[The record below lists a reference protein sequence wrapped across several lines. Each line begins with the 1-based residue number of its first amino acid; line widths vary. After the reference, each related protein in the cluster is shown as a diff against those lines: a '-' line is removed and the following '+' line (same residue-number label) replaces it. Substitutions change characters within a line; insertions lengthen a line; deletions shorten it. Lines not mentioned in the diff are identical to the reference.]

1 MEERKQNRRA
11 MLVQSLKSNKGRK
24 RFIDWLYRLAD
35 TTASD
40 NITKGELLTFLK
52 AIRADGINPE
62 VFVDPSEDCGDADD
76 MSLGTPGADGVP
88 QSPAQDNSFYHEEAV
103 TWPTSPTETGVGSP
117 KRSVSRNLGL
127 RLDKQ
132 HPNYLDIVGSR
143 IMMRYNESKNGSLS
157 REEFMQLATMVE
169 REYEL
174 SHNDFSAAER
184 VGPYRFIR
192 TLGRGAEGVVK
203 LAINTDDESVG
214 KRCVC
219 VPHTPFGCSS
229 VWSCVVALLDS
240 PLSAHPFPPHPLSVL
255 HCELGL
261 SMARRG

>member
-62 VFVDPSEDCGDADD
+62 VFVDPSEDCGEADD
-76 MSLGTPGADGVP
+76 MSVGTPGAAGGP

-117 KRSVSRNLGL
+117 KRNVSRNLGL

-214 KRCVC
+214 KRCV
-219 VPHTPFGCSS
+219 PHTPSLPLAAALSDHVSLRCSTPH
-229 VWSCVVALLDS
+229 S
-240 PLSAHPFPPHPLSVL
+240 PRINSHPIPSRY
-255 HCELGL
+255 CI
-261 SMARRG
+261 AN

>member
-1 MEERKQNRRA
+1 

-40 NITKGELLTFLK
+40 NITKGELVTFLK

-62 VFVDPSEDCGDADD
+62 VFVDPSEDCGDDD
-76 MSLGTPGADGVP
+76 DKPSGHSGVSSSPQGPGLH
-88 QSPAQDNSFYHEEAV
+88 NSFFHEEEI
-103 TWPTSPTETGVGSP
+103 TWRTGSTGEGSVGSSP
-117 KRSVSRNLGL
+117 KRNVSSNLGL

-143 IMMRYNESKNGSLS
+143 IMMRYNESRNGSLS

-174 SHNDFSAAER
+174 SDNDFSAAER

-192 TLGRGAEGVVK
+192 TLGKGAEGVVK

-214 KRCVC
+214 KRCALD
-219 VPHTPFGCSS
+219 PTTP
-229 VWSCVVALLDS
+229 
-240 PLSAHPFPPHPLSVL
+240 PPFPPSFEPSFRVAMSAGVSPPLL
-255 HCELGL
+255 HLI
-261 SMARRG
+261 